1 MRVRLWNKALHAS
14 DIVTLYSADVVPTE
28 GLVAEFLLTAN
39 TGVTAVDTAQKNDGS
54 IFNATWAT
62 QE

>member
-1 MRVRLWNKALHAS
+1 LHAS
-14 DIVTLYSADVVPTE
+14 DIVSLYSADVVPTE
-28 GLVAEFLLTAN
+28 GLVAEFLLSAN
-39 TGVTAVDTAQKNDGS
+39 TGVTAVDTAQKDDGN

>member
-1 MRVRLWNKALHAS
+1 LYAS
-14 DIVTLYSADVVPTE
+14 DIVKLYSADVVPRK
-28 GLVAEFLLTAN
+28 GLVAEFLLNAN
-39 TGVTAVDTAQKNDGS
+39 TGVTAVDTAQENDGS